1 MELETEALSS
11 LDEFVRVFKDII
23 TDKAEELSLEKK
35 RNVIDVE
42 CMQKAILIVL
52 VKKGTLILDSF
63 LAND

>member
-52 VKKGTLILDSF
+52 VKKGTLILDSV